1 MTTFLLKRLLLV
13 IPTVFGAVTLIFI
26 VIRLTPGDPAE
37 VLLGDFTTPEAVAEL
52 RHQFGL
58 DRPIYVQYGIFLKN
72 AVTLDLGR
80 SYATNRPALQQ
91 IISVFPYSLQLAVAG
106 MVVAVVIGVPTGIF
120 AAISK
125 SKWADG
131 GSMLGALALVS
142 LPNFYLGIL
151 LITIF
156 SIKLGALPVT
166 GVGEPGNLRSM
177 LSHLI
182 LPALAIGGSSAAVLA
197 RMTRSSLLEVMSK
210 DYVVTARAKGVSER
224 SVVIRHALKNA
235 FLPVMTVAGLQ
246 IGRLLGGS
254 VVIETVFARAGIGK
268 LIVDSIT
275 ARDYIEVQAAII
287 VLALIFVVVNLL
299 TDIAYGFLDPRI
311 RYA

>member
-13 IPTVFGAVTLIFI
+13 VPTVFGAVTLVFI

-58 DRPIYVQYGIFLKN
+58 DRPLHVQYLIFLKN
-72 AVTLDLGR
+72 ALTLDLGK

-91 IISVFPYSLQLAVAG
+91 IMSVFPYSLQLAIAG
-106 MVVAVVIGVPTGIF
+106 MLVSVLIGVPAGII
-120 AAISK
+120 AAISR
-125 SKWADG
+125 SRWVEG
-131 GSMLGALALVS
+131 SSMLGALALVS
-142 LPNFYLGIL
+142 IPNFYLGIL

-156 SIKLGALPVT
+156 SIQLGILPVT
-166 GVGEPGNLRSM
+166 GTGEPGDIRSTI
-177 LSHLI
+177 SHLI
-182 LPALAIGGSSAAVLA
+182 LPAIAIGGSSAAVLA

-210 DYVVTARAKGVSER
+210 DYIVTARAKGVAER

-287 VLALIFVVVNLL
+287 VLALIFVTINLL